1 MHGSVSFSDA
11 GHPVSPVRLSSKEEL
26 DQGGGAAERI
36 RSRAP
41 GCKPG
46 LVLLS
51 GAGVYLAAR
60 TQH

>member
-11 GHPVSPVRLSSKEEL
+11 SHPVSPVSLSSEEEL
-26 DQGGGAAERI
+26 DQGGGTAECI
-36 RSRAP
+36 HSTAQ

-51 GAGVYLAAR
+51 GAGVYLAAS